1 MMIRPV
7 RAVVGLMVAGICLV
21 VEPAAQEPSAPS
33 SQAPLI
39 FRSGI
44 DSISVDVIVT
54 DRQGRPV
61 TDLTVNDFEVRE
73 EGKPQAIETFKLV
86 KVLDDPETPEPT
98 RDIRSS
104 ADQARELAR
113 EDNRVFVI
121 FLDDYHTR
129 LQNSWQVRER
139 LAAFVLGLTPRDIV
153 ALTAPL
159 LPASA
164 LTFTRNHEAT
174 AQRIMSFTGR
184 KFNYTPMHP
193 IEQRYSHEPPAVQER
208 MRNTWTISS
217 LRALCEYM
225 GSLRTGRKT
234 LLYVSEGMSNT
245 FPAGAE
251 TTGGFTMP
259 TPRGNNGIE
268 GPPVGSDLSSLQR
281 IESMELVTALQSRV
295 FSVANRSNTAIYT
308 LDPRGLANFE
318 YSVNDSVSLGMDKQI
333 LTQTTDVLRSIADS
347 TDGRYIVNR
356 NDPLPALQQMVLDNS
371 AYYLLGYTS
380 AAAFRDGKFHEIQ
393 VRVKRRD
400 VEVRARKGYW
410 AISPDEVER
419 AAAAA
424 KPPVPDDV
432 STALGVLASAASSA
446 SRQPVSLWLGARRGP
461 AEKALV
467 TLVWEAGM
475 DGAAPSDR
483 VDVDHVTVTAEGSQG
498 QTLFTGRVDP
508 DPQAAQPAG
517 RVAFEAPPGSVKV
530 RVDVANATGRR
541 IETSD
546 VTIDV
551 PDFSSTA
558 AQITT
563 PVIFRGR
570 TARDLQQV
578 RALDAPL
585 PTTRRTFARAERV
598 LFRFDAYGP
607 GGSTPTLTMRVLNS
621 QGAPMA
627 SMPAPTRANGP
638 TFESEFSLSAFPPGE
653 YLIEIV
659 ANAGSEAT
667 KKLVA
672 IRISG

>member
-1 MMIRPV
+1 MMIRLV
-7 RAVVGLMVAGICLV
+7 RVAAGLMVAAVCLV
-21 VEPAAQEPSAPS
+21 GHPSA
-33 SQAPLI
+33 QDAPAPTQTTPI

-61 TDLTVNDFEVRE
+61 TDLTINDFEIRE

-86 KVLDDPETPEPT
+86 KVIDDPETPEPT
-98 RDIRSS
+98 RDIMSS
-104 ADQARELAR
+104 SDQTRELAR

-139 LAAFVLGLTPRDIV
+139 LASFVLGLTPRDIV

-159 LPASA
+159 QPASA

-174 AQRIMSFTGR
+174 AQRIMNFTGR

-193 IEQRYSHEPPAVQER
+193 LEERYQHEPPAVQER
-208 MRNTWTISS
+208 MRNSWTIAS

-268 GPPVGSDLSSLQR
+268 GPPVGSDMSSLQR

-318 YSVNDSVSLGMDKQI
+318 YSINDSVGLAMDKQI
-333 LTQTTDVLRSIADS
+333 LTQTTDVLRSIADA

-380 AAAFRDGKFHEIQ
+380 SAAFRDGKFHEIQ

-400 VEVRARKGYW
+400 IDVRARRGYW
-410 AISPDEVER
+410 AISADDVER

-424 KPPVPDDV
+424 KVPVPEEV
-432 STALGVLASAASSA
+432 SNALNVLANVASSA
-446 SRQPVSLWLGARRGP
+446 RRQPVSLWLGARRGP
-461 AEKALV
+461 AEKAVV
-467 TLVWEAGM
+467 TLVWEAGA
-475 DGAAPSDR
+475 DSVTPSER
-483 VDVDHVTVTAEGSQG
+483 VDHLTVTAESSQG
-498 QTLFTGRVDP
+498 QTLFTGRVDR
-508 DPQAAQPAG
+508 DPQATEPAG
-517 RVAFEAPPGSVKV
+517 KVAFEAPPGSVRV
-530 RVDVANATGRR
+530 RVDIANATGRR
-541 IETSD
+541 LETSEA
-546 VTIDV
+546 TIEV
-551 PDFSSTA
+551 PDFSATS

-563 PVIFRGR
+563 PLVFRGR

-578 RALDAPL
+578 RAVESPM
-585 PTTRRTFARAERV
+585 PTTGRTFARAERV
-598 LFRFDAYGP
+598 LLRFDAYGP
-607 GGSTPTLTMRVLNS
+607 GGTTPTLTMRVLNK
-621 QGAPMA
+621 QGAAMA
-627 SMPAPTRANGP
+627 SMPPPTRTAGP

-653 YLIEIV
+653 YVIEI
-659 ANAGSEAT
+659 AADAGGETT

-672 IRISG
+672 IRVSG

>member
-1 MMIRPV
+1 MMFRPV
-7 RAVVGLMVAGICLV
+7 RVAVGLLVVGVCLASA
-21 VEPAAQEPSAPS
+21 PTAQEPQAPA
-33 SQAPLI
+33 SQAPPI

-54 DRQGRPV
+54 DDEGRPV
-61 TDLTVNDFEVRE
+61 TDLTINDFEIRE

-139 LAAFVLGLTPRDIV
+139 LASWVLSLTPRDIV

-159 LPASA
+159 EPASA

-174 AQRIMSFTGR
+174 AQRLMSFTGR

-193 IEQRYSHEPPAVQER
+193 IEERYQHEPPAVQER
-208 MRNTWTISS
+208 MRNTWTMSS

-234 LLYVSEGMSNT
+234 LLYVSEGMTNN
-245 FPAGAE
+245 FPAGVE

-259 TPRGNNGIE
+259 TPRGNNGLE
-268 GPPVGSDLSSLQR
+268 GPPVGSDMSSLHL

-295 FSVANRSNTAIYT
+295 FSVANRSNVAIYT

-318 YSVNDSVSLGMDKQI
+318 YSINDSVGLAMDKQI
-333 LTQTTDVLRSIADS
+333 LTQTTDVLRSIADA

-380 AAAFRDGKFHEIQ
+380 SEAFRDGKFHEIQ

-400 VEVRARKGYW
+400 VDVRARKGYW
-410 AISPDEVER
+410 AISADEVER

-424 KPPVPDDV
+424 KPPVPEDV
-432 STALGVLASAASSA
+432 SNALGVLATAASSA
-446 SRQPVSLWLGARRGP
+446 SRRPVSLWLGAARGP
-461 AEKALV
+461 AEKAVV
-467 TLVWEAGM
+467 TLVWEAGAD
-475 DGAAPSDR
+475 DGTPSER
-483 VDVDHVTVTAEGSQG
+483 VDHLTVTAEDGQG
-498 QTLFTGRVDP
+498 RTLFSGRVDRN
-508 DPQAAQPAG
+508 PQAAQPAG
-517 RVAFEAPPGSVKV
+517 KVTFEAPPGSVKV
-530 RVDVANATGRR
+530 RAEIANATGRR
-541 IETSD
+541 LETSE

-578 RALDAPL
+578 RTLESPM
-585 PTTRRTFARAERV
+585 PTTGRTFARAERV

-607 GGSTPTLTMRVLNS
+607 GGTTPTLTMRVLNS
-621 QGAPMA
+621 QGAAMA
-627 SMPAPTRANGP
+627 SMPPPTRTAGP

-659 ANAGSEAT
+659 ANAGGETT

-672 IRISG
+672 IRVSG